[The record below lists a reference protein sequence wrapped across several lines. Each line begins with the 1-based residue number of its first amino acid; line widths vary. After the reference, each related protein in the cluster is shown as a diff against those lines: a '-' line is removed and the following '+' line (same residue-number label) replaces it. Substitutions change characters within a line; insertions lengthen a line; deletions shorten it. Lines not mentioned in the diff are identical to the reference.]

1 MFALKSEQRGAPAVL
16 EAVRQRCSHIA
27 ATKADQVFNVIC
39 SQGRLRDVHLPCGCL
54 TCTATD
60 ARTLLLTQSLTCIA
74 AVSCRIMPV
83 KQFTYKRG
91 GGGRSNMGGG
101 WHNAH
106 ETWRD
111 ERVAKVHVQLF
122 MPLFLQLVGKHAVV
136 GPNLF
141 TLLFLQLMLAYA
153 GIAAADA
160 RGYLCR
166 PERMRQS

>member
-1 MFALKSEQRGAPAVL
+1 MRLLAADAQQPGALLRLRGSPESTTARSESCYQQQQSRDIKQMFALKREQRRAPAVL

-74 AVSCRIMPV
+74 AVSCRIMSVP
-83 KQFTYKRG
+83 QFAALHPR
-91 GGGRSNMGGG
+91 GRSNLGGS

-106 ETWRD
+106 ATDSSHRRLGSTD
-111 ERVAKVHVQLF
+111 E
-122 MPLFLQLVGKHAVV
+122 
-136 GPNLF
+136 
-141 TLLFLQLMLAYA
+141 
-153 GIAAADA
+153 
-160 RGYLCR
+160 
-166 PERMRQS
+166 S